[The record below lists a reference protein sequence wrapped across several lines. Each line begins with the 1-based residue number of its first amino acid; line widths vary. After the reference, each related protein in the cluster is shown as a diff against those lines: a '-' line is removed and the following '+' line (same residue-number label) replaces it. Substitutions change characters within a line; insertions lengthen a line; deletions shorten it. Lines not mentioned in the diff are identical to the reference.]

1 MPVAALIVVS
11 PGIEVKAIKSDSLC
25 ADGDRRQARAHVA
38 IETVFVHS
46 DILWR
51 IPQSNES
58 GYRSASCILTEA
70 RVGSH
75 RGAHDRVTSL
85 DWP

>member
-38 IETVFVHS
+38 IETVFVHAQVRGRVAQS
-46 DILWR
+46 D
-51 IPQSNES
+51 
-58 GYRSASCILTEA
+58 EA
-70 RVGSH
+70 RQECKRFGETARSL
-75 RGAHDRVTSL
+75 RKRTS
-85 DWP
+85 